1 MKDLLDK
8 KKYSKTEKL
17 AILLSLPSL
26 EESDEFYE
34 GLALED
40 KWIDLFYSWISDN
53 KGSILERMKN
63 DPDYVEDNRLDLIIR
78 KPYPRTICGYENELL
93 LAWAEWFYEVPDAFE
108 TIGYQMVDLLYY
120 SEVDHDKYLELYGIS
135 ANITNLREWLR
146 EFWPKD
152 IN

>member
-34 GLALED
+34 GLALEE

-93 LAWAEWFYEVPDAFE
+93 LAWAEWFY
-108 TIGYQMVDLLYY
+108 
-120 SEVDHDKYLELYGIS
+120 
-135 ANITNLREWLR
+135 
-146 EFWPKD
+146 
-152 IN
+152 